1 MAGGG
6 HFACTAAAEAHHR
19 TGEGTSDCTGLE
31 QSGKENEK
39 RLFPGRAEDG
49 EAGGPRVQQ
58 HSHMPI
64 TYLLPSLFL
73 LPSHTSDVHLLNP
86 RCPMKVV
93 EAFHWNKC
101 TKVHKPF
108 QLLSSKDAAYAP
120 FIKMHQHER
129 GNLGGIG
136 VLV

>member
-39 RLFPGRAEDG
+39 RLFPDRAEDG

-73 LPSHTSDVHLLNP
+73 LPSHTSDVS
-86 RCPMKVV
+86 

-129 GNLGGIG
+129 GNLGGTG